1 MQLLFRRLRR
11 GSSGRSAAGNR
22 PTAGRVLL
30 VDPDLAAIGH
40 HRRYSWALKQ
50 AFEALGFDVQ
60 VYSARTCP
68 SSFAK
73 SIGARRIFKS
83 SLYAEI
89 GNGPPLPIRWIR
101 GNAALT
107 RDLSDGLSDV
117 APGDLI
123 LVHTAARDHL
133 LGYYAWYVG
142 LPKPR
147 PRICLQI
154 MFPPEFGAAPADRD
168 LAIEL
173 TGRALRPW
181 LDLGSETPL
190 LAVDNRRLGEHLR
203 QLYGRSLPVLPMPS
217 WAGPPP
223 ARKRVRTNEPVLFV
237 PGELR
242 REKGKQ
248 IVKSAIPELMG
259 GNFSVLLQARKSYRW
274 HKTAGSRLK
283 VTPLQDYQAYL
294 QLLMDADAVL
304 LPYDPS
310 EYAYRS
316 SNLFVEALG
325 CGKPVLVTAGTA
337 MADELERVG
346 PLGVVMKD
354 YTERSFI
361 EGVRELVA
369 NLDQLRGAAERIAPE
384 IRARHTAPAFA
395 RQVLDWWRGDRAAEP
410 TPPEV
415 ARAR

>member
-1 MQLLFRRLRR
+1 MKLWF
-11 GSSGRSAAGNR
+11 SSLASPGRSPAEKRSA
-22 PTAGRVLL
+22 AGRVLL
-30 VDPDLAAIGH
+30 IDPDLAGIGH

-73 SIGARRIFKS
+73 GIGARRIFKS
-83 SLYAEI
+83 SLYA
-89 GNGPPLPIRWIR
+89 GNGPAPPIRWIR
-101 GNAALT
+101 ANAALT
-107 RDLSDGLSDV
+107 RDLTHGLSDV
-117 APGDLI
+117 APDDLI

-168 LAIEL
+168 LAIEF

-223 ARKRVRTNEPVLFV
+223 AGKRVRTNEPVLFV

-274 HKTAGSRLK
+274 HKTAGSQLK
-283 VTPLQDYQAYL
+283 VAPPQDYQAYL

-337 MADELERVG
+337 MADELERLG
-346 PLGVVMKD
+346 PVGVVMKD
-354 YTERSFI
+354 YTQRSFI
-361 EGVRELVA
+361 EGVRDLVA